1 MKYRLLISI
10 VTACFVGYSQMIPSL
25 PEYNIMYMSYN
36 NKVVINK
43 GCNDSIQ
50 VIGNGE
56 TLVSTQFRVKGV
68 VYSGF
73 LAKPS
78 SPKTYNIVVKGFK
91 KGKLVSS
98 DTTSYKIKPFPFP
111 VILDY
116 TISKSAGG
124 QINVGM
130 IGTPIDIT
138 YNVASVSCGNFNG
151 EGNFIPSHALSSNA
165 IGDNVGVSVNAI
177 NLETGEN
184 TVIRGSLKVV
194 E

>member
-1 MKYRLLISI
+1 MKYCLLISI
-10 VTACFVGYSQMIPSL
+10 VTACFVSYSQMIPSL
-25 PEYNIMYMSYN
+25 PEYNIMYQSYH

-56 TLVSTQFRVKGV
+56 ILIPTQFRVNGV

-78 SPKTYNIVVKGFK
+78 LAKTYNIVVRGFK

-98 DTTSYKIKPFPFP
+98 DTTSYRIKPFPFP

-116 TISKSAGG
+116 TISKSVGG
-124 QINVGM
+124 KITVGI
-130 IGTPIDIT
+130 IGTPFDIT
-138 YNVASVSCGNFNG
+138 YNVTSVSCGDFKG
-151 EGNFIPSHALSSNA
+151 EGNFIPSHALSSNT
-165 IGDNVGVSVNAI
+165 IGDNIGISVVAI

>member
-1 MKYRLLISI
+1 MKSCLLISI
-10 VTACFVGYSQMIPSL
+10 VTAYFVGYSQMTPSL
-25 PEYNIMYMSYN
+25 PEYNILYMAYN
-36 NKVVINK
+36 NKVVVNK

-56 TLVSTQFRVKGV
+56 TLVPTQFRVKGV
-68 VYSGF
+68 PYYGF
-73 LAKPS
+73 IAKPS

-98 DTTSYKIKPFPFP
+98 DTTTYTIKPFPFP

-124 QINVGM
+124 QITVGM
-130 IGTPIDIT
+130 IDTPIDIT
-138 YNVASVSCGNFNG
+138 YNVTSVSCGDFNG

-165 IGDNVGVSVNAI
+165 KGDNIGISVNAI

-184 TVIRGSLKVV
+184 TVIRGVLRVV

>member
-1 MKYRLLISI
+1 MKYCLLISI

-56 TLVSTQFRVKGV
+56 TLVPTQFRVKGV

-73 LAKPS
+73 LAKPRS
-78 SPKTYNIVVKGFK
+78 QTYNIVVKGFK

-98 DTTSYKIKPFPFP
+98 DTTSYRIKPFPFP

-116 TISKSAGG
+116 TISKSLGG

-138 YNVASVSCGNFNG
+138 YNVTSVSCGDFIG
-151 EGNFIPSHALSSNA
+151 EGNFIPSHALSSNTIGEHIGISVVA
-165 IGDNVGVSVNAI
+165 ID
-177 NLETGEN
+177 LETGEN
-184 TVIRGSLKVV
+184 TVIRGVLKVV

>member
-1 MKYRLLISI
+1 MKYRLFISI
-10 VTACFVGYSQMIPSL
+10 FTAFFVGYSQMIPSL

-56 TLVSTQFRVKGV
+56 TLVPTQFRVKGV

-73 LAKPS
+73 LANPRS
-78 SPKTYNIVVKGFK
+78 QTYNIVVKGFK

-98 DTTSYKIKPFPFP
+98 DTTYYRIKPFPFP

-116 TISKSAGG
+116 TISKSLGG
-124 QINVGM
+124 QINVGI

-138 YNVASVSCGNFNG
+138 YNVTSVSCGDFIG
-151 EGNFIPSHALSSNA
+151 EGNFIPSHALSNNA
-165 IGDNVGVSVNAI
+165 IGDNVGVSVKAI

-184 TVIRGSLKVV
+184 TVIRGVLKIV